1 LVESQEH
8 PVRVQDATTTQ
19 TMPNSLLQSATGSVW
34 FLWLLVP
41 GQQLFCLFSPCST
54 VAALLLIPPPH
65 GDEAAAG
72 NGDDDRM
79 LLMLLMPAVA
89 AAAAAAG
96 GADGT

>member
-1 LVESQEH
+1 
-8 PVRVQDATTTQ
+8 
-19 TMPNSLLQSATGSVW
+19 MPNSLLQSATGSVW

-65 GDEAAAG
+65 GD
-72 NGDDDRM
+72 DDRM